1 MRKAKIVGTLGPS
14 SSDVATIKKLIKA
27 GLNVA
32 RVNMSHG
39 THEDHKKLIANI
51 REASKSVGQEVA
63 ILADLQGPKIRV
75 DKLHED
81 LELKKDEIWAIGA
94 AKVREDYKKYDNFI
108 PTLYEKLVQD
118 CHDGARI
125 LFDDG
130 LIAAEA
136 LEKDGEVYKIK
147 ILVGGILKS
156 NKGINLP
163 DCQVSAPAMTEKD
176 RKDLFFA
183 LKHDVDYVALS
194 FVRTKEDIK
203 ELKCL
208 LHDLK
213 MNIPVVAKI
222 EKPQAVENL
231 SEIMDVADVIMIAR
245 GDLGVEVGNHLVPS
259 IQKKITK
266 ECNARGIPVI
276 TATQM
281 LESMI
286 HNPTPTRA
294 EASDVANA
302 IWDGT
307 DAVMLSGE
315 TASGKYPVESVKMM
329 SKIVADAEKS
339 PNKRPNIK
347 DIDLSNVNSAL
358 SVAACLV
365 AEKVHA
371 KRIISMTQSGHS
383 CLKLSRFRPSTTVL
397 GITNNLQT
405 VRRICLYWGVV
416 PFYLVEYDED
426 SPILKEQILDMVRES
441 VHLKK
446 GDKVVI
452 ARGDGTFF
460 AGGMANSLQVET
472 IKKAPKVVGGS
483 DTIESFS
490 DGKKTIKLDTH
501 ICASCQNCISIC
513 PHDIWAVK
521 KNKIGS
527 TYIVEA
533 NIKNCAVD
541 FECVRVCPTG
551 AIEIIPEGD

>member
-1 MRKAKIVGTLGPS
+1 MRKAKIIGTLGPS
-14 SSDVATIKKLIKA
+14 SNDVETIKKLIKA
-27 GLNVA
+27 GINVA

-39 THEDHKKLIANI
+39 THEEAKKLIENI
-51 REASKSVGQEVA
+51 REASKSIGQEVA

-75 DKLHED
+75 DKLNEP
-81 LELKKDEIWAIGA
+81 LKLKKGETWVIGP
-94 AKVREDYKKYDNFI
+94 AKVRDNYKQYDNFI
-108 PTLYEKLVQD
+108 PTLYEKLVED

-136 LEKDGEVYKIK
+136 LEKDGEVYKIN

-231 SEIMDVADVIMIAR
+231 SEIMEATDVIMIAR

-259 IQKKITK
+259 IQKLITK
-266 ECNARGIPVI
+266 KCNEKGIPVI

-286 HNPTPTRA
+286 VNPTPTRA

-315 TASGKYPVESVKMM
+315 SASGKYPVESVKMM
-329 SKIVADAEKS
+329 SKIITDAEKT
-339 PNKRPNIK
+339 PAKRQNLK
-347 DIDLSNVNSAL
+347 DMDLSNLNSAL
-358 SVAACLV
+358 SVAASVV

-371 KRIISMTQSGHS
+371 KRIIAMTQSGHS
-383 CLKLSRFRPSTTVL
+383 CLKLSRFRPITQVL
-397 GITNNLQT
+397 GITNNLNT
-405 VRRICLYWGVV
+405 VRRICLYWGVQ
-416 PFYLVEYDED
+416 PHLIADYDED
-426 SPILKEQILDMVRES
+426 SPILKEHILDMVREN

-460 AGGMANSLQVET
+460 AGGMANSVQVEA
-472 IKKAPKVVGGS
+472 IRREPKVTGAS
-483 DTIESFS
+483 DTIQSVS

-501 ICASCQNCISIC
+501 VCASCQNCVSIC

-521 KNKIGS
+521 EGKRGS

-533 NIKNCAVD
+533 NVVNCAVD
-541 FECVRVCPTG
+541 LECVKVCPTG
-551 AIEIIPEGD
+551 AIEIIPEED

>member
-1 MRKAKIVGTLGPS
+1 L
-14 SSDVATIKKLIKA
+14 
-27 GLNVA
+27 
-32 RVNMSHG
+32 
-39 THEDHKKLIANI
+39 
-51 REASKSVGQEVA
+51 
-63 ILADLQGPKIRV
+63 V
-75 DKLHED
+75 D
-81 LELKKDEIWAIGA
+81 
-94 AKVREDYKKYDNFI
+94 
-108 PTLYEKLVQD
+108 D
-118 CHDGARI
+118 CHVGARI

-136 LEKDGEVYKIK
+136 IEKEGKVFKIK
-147 ILVGGILKS
+147 ILVGGDLKS

-163 DCQVSAPAMTEKD
+163 DCEISAPAMTEKD
-176 RKDLFFA
+176 KNDLFFA
-183 LKHDVDYVALS
+183 LKHDVDYIALS
-194 FVRTKEDIK
+194 FVRSKEDIK
-203 ELKCL
+203 DLKCL

-213 MNIPVVAKI
+213 MNIPVIAKI

-231 SEIMDVADVIMIAR
+231 SEIMEAADVIMIAR

-259 IQKKITK
+259 IQKKIIR
-266 ECNARGIPVI
+266 ECNDKGIPVI

-286 HNPTPTRA
+286 FNPTPTRA

-307 DAVMLSGE
+307 DVVMLSGE
-315 TASGKYPVESVKMM
+315 SASGKYPIESVKMM
-329 SKIVADAEKS
+329 NKIVTDAEKS
-339 PNKRPNIK
+339 PAKRRNIK

-358 SVAACLV
+358 SVAVSMV
-365 AEKVHA
+365 AEKIHA

-383 CLKLSRFRPSTTVL
+383 CLKLSRFRPSTVVL
-397 GITNNLQT
+397 GITNNLNT

-416 PFYLVEYDED
+416 PFFLTDYDED
-426 SPILKEQILDMVRES
+426 SPILKEEILDMVRKS

-452 ARGDGTFF
+452 SRGDGTFF
-460 AGGMANSLQVET
+460 AGGMANSIQIET
-472 IKKAPKVVGGS
+472 IRTEPKVAGAS

-513 PHDIWAVK
+513 PHDIWAVRE
-521 KNKIGS
+521 NKIGA

-533 NIKNCAVD
+533 NVKDCAVD
-541 FECVRVCPTG
+541 FECVKVCPTG
-551 AIEIIPEGD
+551 AIEIMPEGD

>member
-1 MRKAKIVGTLGPS
+1 MRKAKIIGTLGPS
-14 SSDVATIKKLIKA
+14 SSDVETIKELIEA
-27 GLNVA
+27 GINVA

-39 THEDHKKLIANI
+39 TYEEHEKLIANI
-51 REASKSVGQEVA
+51 REASKKADTEIA

-75 DKLHED
+75 DKLKEP
-81 LELKKDEIWAIGA
+81 LELQKDEIWAIGSS
-94 AKVREDYKKYDNFI
+94 KVAGNYPDKFI
-108 PTLYEKLVQD
+108 PTLYEKLVDD
-118 CHDGARI
+118 CHVGARI

-130 LIAAEA
+130 LICAEA
-136 LEKDGEVYKIK
+136 LEKDGEVFKIK
-147 ILVGGILKS
+147 ITVGGTLNS

-163 DCQVSAPAMTEKD
+163 DCDVSAPAMTEKD

-194 FVRTKEDIK
+194 FVRTKADIK

-231 SEIMDVADVIMIAR
+231 SEIMEATDVIMIAR

-259 IQKKITK
+259 IQKRIIR
-266 ECNARGIPVI
+266 ECNEKGIPVI

-286 HNPTPTRA
+286 NNPTPTRA

-307 DAVMLSGE
+307 DVVMLSAE
-315 TASGKYPVESVKMM
+315 SASGKYPLEAVKMM
-329 SKIVADAEKS
+329 DKLIADAEKS
-339 PNKRPNIK
+339 PKKRSEIK
-347 DIDLSNVNSAL
+347 DLDLSNTNSAL
-358 SVAACLV
+358 SIAASLV

-383 CLKLSRFRPSTTVL
+383 CLKLSRFRPETPIL
-397 GITNNLQT
+397 GITNNLNT
-405 VRRICLYWGVV
+405 VRRICLYWGVF
-416 PFYLVEYDED
+416 PFHLVEYDED
-426 SPILKEQILDMVRES
+426 SPIVKEQILDMVRKD

-452 ARGDGTFF
+452 SRGDGTFF
-460 AGGMANSLQVET
+460 AGGMANSIQIESIRREPKVAGGSET
-472 IKKAPKVVGGS
+472 IQTA
-483 DTIESFS
+483 T

-501 ICASCQNCISIC
+501 VCASCQNCISIC

-521 KNKIGS
+521 SNKIGA

-551 AIEIIPEGD
+551 AIEIIPEDD